1 MDIDAIIQTVT
12 AFTQDNIIVSV
23 IIGIFIFFLLL
34 RHPKTLLL
42 LIVLI
47 ALAFGVAELFEQLRD
62 KARI

>member
-12 AFTQDNIIVSV
+12 AFTQDNVLVSIV
-23 IIGIFIFFLLL
+23 IGLFIFFLLL

-42 LIVLI
+42 VIVLI
-47 ALAFGVAELFEQLRD
+47 ALAFGVAELFEQLRG